1 MKVLFIIQGE
11 GRGHLTQ
18 AISLKKI
25 LENNMHTVCGV
36 FIGKSI
42 SGDRPSFI
50 EADFNQTLTYFDSPS
65 LVYRNDGNGLSI
77 QNTLKENLIN
87 FKAFYKSLKL
97 LKSNINKLKPDV
109 IVNFYDILGGLFK
122 LSNPFSNIPMVCI
135 GHQYLLLHSSFKYPE
150 SSFLDRFLVN
160 MNSRIT
166 AIGAKRQLALSLNP
180 ISSEGRIRGIAP
192 LLRPNV
198 RDIVPQKGGY
208 YLAYLTNHCLLPSL
222 TKWQTQN
229 PEIEVH
235 CFCKTDKDIT
245 QPNFHLHEL
254 NAQKFLAMMANA
266 KGLITSAG
274 FESVCEAVYFGK
286 PVFMVPVP
294 NHFEQSCNAHD
305 FYLYGAGLKSKEFQ
319 LDEFLDFTE
328 TFQNKSN
335 QFEDWCNYS
344 QFTIIDHLE
353 QCKSKRKNKVFK
365 MNFKLNFSFSILSFL
380 KLNIS

>member
-1 MKVLFIIQGE
+1 MRVLFIIQGE

-18 AISLKKI
+18 AVSLKKI
-25 LENNMHTVCGV
+25 LEKNNHIVCGV

-42 SGDRPSFI
+42 SGEKPSFI
-50 EADFNQTLTYFDSPS
+50 EHEFNQHLTYFDSPS

-77 QNTLKENLIN
+77 QNTLTENLMN
-87 FKAFYKSLKL
+87 FKTFYKSLRL
-97 LKSNINKLKPDV
+97 LKSNIKNLRPDI

-135 GHQYLLLHSSFKYPE
+135 GHQYLMLHSSFKYPA

-192 LLRPNV
+192 LLRSNV
-198 RDIVPQKGGY
+198 KDIIPQKGEY
-208 YLAYLTNHCLLPSL
+208 YLAYLTNQCLLPSL
-222 TKWQTQN
+222 TQWQKNN
-229 PEIEVH
+229 PEVEVH
-235 CFCKTDKDIT
+235 CFCKTDKKIE
-245 QPNFHLHEL
+245 QPNFILHEL

-266 KGLITSAG
+266 KGLVTSAG

-294 NHFEQSCNAHD
+294 NHFEQSCNAHE
-305 FYLYGAGLKSKEFQ
+305 FYLYGAGLKSKTFQ
-319 LDEFLDFTE
+319 LDEFLNFADNF
-328 TFQNKSN
+328 KN
-335 QFEDWCNYS
+335 QSERFKNWCKYS

-353 QCKSKRKNKVFK
+353 QCKLTTKTKKYTPSFRF
-365 MNFKLNFSFSILSFL
+365 NFNFS
-380 KLNIS
+380 